1 MAAAVAVDPATAMAP
16 TSPAVPG
23 RGTADADALFARLS
37 TSTVDEEM
45 ARTLTGDVESL
56 QRTADRQ
63 MTKLTTLNT
72 SLNKKL
78 RKLEADAAHLGGE
91 NANLRRAYINLL
103 AELRAAQAAAAE
115 LAAKEAEL
123 ATATSNYDGA
133 RRTVKELKAR
143 LKRNTADGKAVQAEK
158 ESVQAQLAELNAAN
172 EVKTREAGE
181 ELMAAAAARTVL
193 ERDLEAAKT
202 EATERSVALETTTEE
217 KGRLEGEVT
226 SLSEQV
232 STLNVSLEDARR
244 DAEEAQVAKQDTDA
258 KLSAAEGR
266 AEELEAELKE
276 VRELHASVEESVNDL
291 MAQVQAAQASTA
303 AAQEEVASTK
313 KELERSEAS
322 VQAAES
328 ARADLADELE
338 AVTAAKTE
346 LESQLTAANTAIAAA
361 TAAAAKTETEKEEV
375 SRSLAS
381 TSADKSGL
389 EEELARLRR
398 EMQDMKDAHDSA
410 MFALVTAKE
419 DEKAQLL
426 AVLERD
432 VTGAIDKQKVEVD
445 ESRRTSVARLSTAEP
460 PVAAASSAARS
471 ADVEPEGGA
480 SAEPEGGAL
489 QSGAGPRV
497 SMASSAGQSD
507 YTEGTYEEGPASMPI
522 GADTIDD
529 SEGATTPRTSTVSRA
544 FDGAEGMDEGT
555 EDQEGKAAAAGA
567 PAVTFATETVGDATI
582 TTATAVAVA
591 SVEESDEEEEEDE
604 ESDVEDED
612 EEELEEG
619 ETAPAMVPVAADG
632 GAIATREA
640 ASDVGEGVA
649 TAAPDT
655 ATTDDLAAVEAEL
668 AEEGVRTAAQ
678 AEAEMTA
685 EAALQ
690 AVSSEPII
698 SPVTG
703 AQMTGEQPG
712 SPASVV
718 VVPAD
723 EAAAKGAT
731 GTTRGIDDAAD
742 VIADK
747 KKKEAEAVKA
757 AEKGATTA
765 KGGARASAGTD
776 KSKVTSDASTA
787 EGAKEGS
794 SGGRLT
800 GFFKSCGCFSSE

>member
-23 RGTADADALFARLS
+23 RGTTDPDALFARLS
-37 TSTVDEEM
+37 TTSMDEEM
-45 ARTLTGDVESL
+45 SRTLTGDVESL

-63 MTKLTTLNT
+63 MNKLTTLNS

-143 LKRNTADGKAVQAEK
+143 LKRNIADGKALQAEK
-158 ESVQAQLAELNAAN
+158 ESVEAQLAELNAAN

-202 EATERSVALETTTEE
+202 EVTERSVALETTTEE

-226 SLSEQV
+226 GLTEQV
-232 STLNVSLEDARR
+232 STLNASLEEVRR
-244 DAEEAQVAKQDTDA
+244 DAEEAQLAKQDTEA

-266 AEELEAELKE
+266 VDELEADIKE
-276 VRELHASVEESVNDL
+276 VRDLHASVEQSAKEL
-291 MAQVQAAQASTA
+291 MEQVEAAQAATA
-303 AAQEEVASTK
+303 AAQEEVVSTK

-322 VQAAES
+322 VLAAES

-346 LESQLTAANTAIAAA
+346 LESQLAASNAAVAAA
-361 TAAAAKTETEKEEV
+361 TAAATKTETEKEEV

-381 TSADKSGL
+381 TAADKSGL
-389 EEELARLRR
+389 EAELARLRR

-410 MFALVTAKE
+410 MLALVTAKE

-432 VTGAIDKQKVEVD
+432 VTGAIDKQKGEVD
-445 ESRRTSVARLSTAEP
+445 ESRRTSVARLSTAEQP
-460 PVAAASSAARS
+460 LAAAPSAARS
-471 ADVEPEGGA
+471 AD
-480 SAEPEGGAL
+480 AEPEGGAL

-507 YTEGTYEEGPASMPI
+507 YTEGTYEEEPASMPI
-522 GADTIDD
+522 GTDTIDD

-544 FDGAEGMDEGT
+544 FDGAEGMDE
-555 EDQEGKAAAAGA
+555 EKIEQEGKAAASGA
-567 PAVTFATETVGDATI
+567 PAVTFATETLGDTTI

-604 ESDVEDED
+604 ESEVEDED

-640 ASDVGEGVA
+640 ASDDGEAGA
-649 TAAPDT
+649 TAAPDA

-703 AQMTGEQPG
+703 VQISGEQPG

-718 VVPAD
+718 VVSPG
-723 EAAAKGAT
+723 EAAAQGAS
-731 GTTRGIDDAAD
+731 GTSRGIDDAAD
-742 VIADK
+742 VIAAK

-757 AEKGATTA
+757 ADKGAT
-765 KGGARASAGTD
+765 KARGSAGTD
-776 KSKVTSDASTA
+776 KTKMTSDASTV

-794 SGGRLT
+794 SGGRIT

>member
-16 TSPAVPG
+16 TSPGVPG
-23 RGTADADALFARLS
+23 RGTTDPDTLFARLS
-37 TSTVDEEM
+37 TTSIDEEM
-45 ARTLTGDVESL
+45 SRTLTGDVESL

-103 AELRAAQAAAAE
+103 AELRASQAAAAE

-123 ATATSNYDGA
+123 ATVTSNYDGV
-133 RRTVKELKAR
+133 RRTVKELKSR
-143 LKRNTADGKAVQAEK
+143 LKRSIAEGKEVQAAK
-158 ESVQAQLAELNAAN
+158 ESAEAQLVEINTAN
-172 EVKTREAGE
+172 EVKERQAGE
-181 ELMAAAAARTVL
+181 ELMAAAVARTAL

-202 EATERSVALETTTEE
+202 EATERSVALEVTAEE
-217 KGRLEGEVT
+217 KGRLESEVA
-226 SLSEQV
+226 SLSEQI
-232 STLNVSLEDARR
+232 SALNVSLEEARR
-244 DAEEAQVAKQDTDA
+244 DAEEVQMAKQDAEA
-258 KLSAAEGR
+258 KLGAAQGR
-266 AEELEAELKE
+266 VDELDVELKE

-291 MAQVQAAQASTA
+291 MTQVQEAQAATA
-303 AAQEEVASTK
+303 AAQEEVESTK
-313 KELERSEAS
+313 KELDRSDAAT
-322 VQAAES
+322 QAAES

-346 LESQLTAANTAIAAA
+346 LESQLTAANTAMAAA
-361 TAAAAKTETEKEEV
+361 TATTAKVESEKEEV

-381 TSADKSGL
+381 TTADKSGL
-389 EEELARLRR
+389 EAELARLRR
-398 EMQDMKDAHDSA
+398 EMQNMKDAHESA
-410 MFALVTAKE
+410 MLALIEAKE

-426 AVLERD
+426 AALERD
-432 VTGAIDKQKVEVD
+432 VTGVIDKQKGEVD
-445 ESRRTSVARLSTAEP
+445 ESRRTSVARLSAAETP
-460 PVAAASSAARS
+460 AGAASVAHAV
-471 ADVEPEGGA
+471 DVDA
-480 SAEPEGGAL
+480 EGGAL

-507 YTEGTYEEGPASMPI
+507 YTEGTYEEEPVSMPM
-522 GADTIDD
+522 GADTMDE

-544 FDGAEGMDEGT
+544 FDGAKGMDE
-555 EDQEGKAAAAGA
+555 EKDEQEGKAADAGA

-591 SVEESDEEEEEDE
+591 SVEESDEEEEDE
-604 ESDVEDED
+604 SEVEDED
-612 EEELEEG
+612 EELEEG

-632 GAIATREA
+632 GAIAARDA
-640 ASDVGEGVA
+640 ASDDEAGA
-649 TAAPDT
+649 TGAPDT

-668 AEEGVRTAAQ
+668 AEEGVRTAVQ

-703 AQMTGEQPG
+703 VQITGEQPG
-712 SPASVV
+712 SPSSVV
-718 VVPAD
+718 VIPPG
-723 EAAAKGAT
+723 EAAAQGAVS
-731 GTTRGIDDAAD
+731 GTSRGIDDAAD
-742 VIADK
+742 AIAAK
-747 KKKEAEAVKA
+747 KKKEAEAIKA
-757 AEKGATTA
+757 ADKEAT
-765 KGGARASAGTD
+765 KGGSRASAGTD
-776 KSKVTSDASTA
+776 KTKATSDATTA
-787 EGAKEGS
+787 EGAREGS

-800 GFFKSCGCFSSE
+800 VFFKSCGCFSSE

>member
-23 RGTADADALFARLS
+23 RGSTDADALFARLS
-37 TSTVDEEM
+37 TTSLDEEM

-63 MTKLTTLNT
+63 MTKLTTLNS

-143 LKRNTADGKAVQAEK
+143 LKRNIADGKALQTEK
-158 ESVQAQLAELNAAN
+158 ESVEAQLAELNAAN

-202 EATERSVALETTTEE
+202 EATERSVALETTAEE
-217 KGRLEGEVT
+217 KARLEGEVA
-226 SLSEQV
+226 SLNEQI
-232 STLNVSLEDARR
+232 SGLNASLEEARR
-244 DAEEAQVAKQDTDA
+244 NAEEAQLAKQDAEA

-266 AEELEAELKE
+266 VDE
-276 VRELHASVEESVNDL
+276 VEESL
-291 MAQVQAAQASTA
+291 
-303 AAQEEVASTK
+303 K
-313 KELERSEAS
+313 G
-322 VQAAES
+322 
-328 ARADLADELE
+328 
-338 AVTAAKTE
+338 
-346 LESQLTAANTAIAAA
+346 
-361 TAAAAKTETEKEEV
+361 KEEV

-389 EEELARLRR
+389 EAELARLRQ
-398 EMQDMKDAHDSA
+398 EMQDMKDAHESA
-410 MFALVTAKE
+410 MLALVTAKE

-432 VTGAIDKQKVEVD
+432 VTGAIDKQKGEVD
-445 ESRRTSVARLSTAEP
+445 ESRRMSVARLSSGEP
-460 PVAAASSAARS
+460 PAAVAASSAARS
-471 ADVEPEGGA
+471 AD
-480 SAEPEGGAL
+480 AEPEGGAF
-489 QSGAGPRV
+489 QSGAGPRM

-507 YTEGTYEEGPASMPI
+507 YTEGTYEEEPASMPM

-529 SEGATTPRTSTVSRA
+529 SEGATTPRTST
-544 FDGAEGMDEGT
+544 
-555 EDQEGKAAAAGA
+555 
-567 PAVTFATETVGDATI
+567 
-582 TTATAVAVA
+582 
-591 SVEESDEEEEEDE
+591 
-604 ESDVEDED
+604 
-612 EEELEEG
+612 
-619 ETAPAMVPVAADG
+619 TAPAMVPVAADG
-632 GAIATREA
+632 GAVASRDI
-640 ASDVGEGVA
+640 ASDDGEVGA
-649 TAAPDT
+649 TAAPDA

-690 AVSSEPII
+690 AVSSEPVIA
-698 SPVTG
+698 PVTG
-703 AQMTGEQPG
+703 VQISGEQPG

-718 VVPAD
+718 IVSPE
-723 EAAAKGAT
+723 EAAAK

-742 VIADK
+742 VIAAK

-757 AEKGATTA
+757 ADKGAT
-765 KGGARASAGTD
+765 KGGARTSAGTD
-776 KSKVTSDASTA
+776 KTKMTSDASTA
-787 EGAKEGS
+787 QGAKEGS
-794 SGGRLT
+794 SGGRIT

>member
-23 RGTADADALFARLS
+23 RGSTDADALFARLS
-37 TSTVDEEM
+37 TTSLDEEM

-63 MTKLTTLNT
+63 MTKLTTLNS

-143 LKRNTADGKAVQAEK
+143 LKRNIADGKALQTEK
-158 ESVQAQLAELNAAN
+158 ESVEAQLAELNAAN

-202 EATERSVALETTTEE
+202 EATERSVALETTAEE
-217 KGRLEGEVT
+217 KARLEGEVA
-226 SLSEQV
+226 SLNEQI
-232 STLNVSLEDARR
+232 SGLNASLEEARR
-244 DAEEAQVAKQDTDA
+244 NAEEAQLAKQDAEA

-266 AEELEAELKE
+266 VDEVEESLKGVRDLHASAEESVKALEAE
-276 VRELHASVEESVNDL
+276 VET
-291 MAQVQAAQASTA
+291 ARAATA

-313 KELERSEAS
+313 EELERSQAS
-322 VQAAES
+322 VQAKES
-328 ARADLADELE
+328 AYADLDDELK
-338 AVTAAKTE
+338 AVTAGKTD
-346 LESQLTAANTAIAAA
+346 LESQLAATSSALAAA
-361 TAAAAKTETEKEEV
+361 TAAAAKTESEKEEV

-389 EEELARLRR
+389 EAELARLRQ
-398 EMQDMKDAHDSA
+398 EMQDMKDAHESA
-410 MFALVTAKE
+410 MLALVTAKE

-432 VTGAIDKQKVEVD
+432 VTGAIDKQKGEVD
-445 ESRRTSVARLSTAEP
+445 ESRRMSVARLSSGEP
-460 PVAAASSAARS
+460 PAAVAASSAARS
-471 ADVEPEGGA
+471 AD
-480 SAEPEGGAL
+480 AEPEGGAF
-489 QSGAGPRV
+489 QSGAGPRM

-507 YTEGTYEEGPASMPI
+507 YTEGTYEEEPASMPM

-544 FDGAEGMDEGT
+544 FDGAEGLDEDK
-555 EDQEGKAAAAGA
+555 EEEEGKAAASGA
-567 PAVTFATETVGDATI
+567 PAVTFATEKVGDATV

-591 SVEESDEEEEEDE
+591 SVEDSDEEEEEDE
-604 ESDVEDED
+604 ESEVEDED

-632 GAIATREA
+632 GAVASRDI
-640 ASDVGEGVA
+640 ASDDGEVGA
-649 TAAPDT
+649 TAAPDA

-690 AVSSEPII
+690 AVSSEPVIA
-698 SPVTG
+698 PVTG
-703 AQMTGEQPG
+703 VQISGEQPG

-718 VVPAD
+718 IVSPE
-723 EAAAKGAT
+723 EAAAKS
-731 GTTRGIDDAAD
+731 TTRGIDDAAD
-742 VIADK
+742 VIAAK

-757 AEKGATTA
+757 ADKGAT
-765 KGGARASAGTD
+765 KGGARTSAGTD
-776 KSKVTSDASTA
+776 KTKMTSDASTA
-787 EGAKEGS
+787 QGAKEGS
-794 SGGRLT
+794 SGGRIT

>member
-16 TSPAVPG
+16 TAAAVSG
-23 RGTADADALFARLS
+23 RGTTDPDTLFARLS
-37 TSTVDEEM
+37 TTSVDEEM

-63 MTKLTTLNT
+63 MTKLTTLNS

-143 LKRNTADGKAVQAEK
+143 LKRNIADGKAVQAEK
-158 ESVQAQLAELNAAN
+158 AAVEAQLADVNAAN

-193 ERDLEAAKT
+193 ERDLEAAKA
-202 EATERSVALETTTEE
+202 EATDRSAALETTAEE

-226 SLSEQV
+226 GLQEQAA
-232 STLNVSLEDARR
+232 TLTASLEAVRR
-244 DAEEAQVAKQDTDA
+244 EAEEAELAKQDTGA
-258 KLSAAEGR
+258 KLDAAEGR
-266 AEELEAELKE
+266 VGELESELKE
-276 VRELHASVEESVNDL
+276 VRELHASVEQSVNDL
-291 MAQVQAAQASTA
+291 MAQVQAAQAATT
-303 AAQEEVASTK
+303 AAQEEVTSTK
-313 KELERSEAS
+313 AELDRSEAA

-338 AVTAAKTE
+338 AVTAAKTD

-361 TAAAAKTETEKEEV
+361 TAAAAKTESEKEEV

-381 TSADKSGL
+381 TAADKSGL
-389 EEELARLRR
+389 EAELERLRR
-398 EMQDMKDAHDSA
+398 EMADMKDAHDSA
-410 MFALVTAKE
+410 MLALVTAKE

-432 VTGAIDKQKVEVD
+432 VTGAIDKQKGEVD
-445 ESRRTSVARLSTAEP
+445 ESRRVSVARLSTTER
-460 PVAAASSAARS
+460 AAAGASSA
-471 ADVEPEGGA
+471 
-480 SAEPEGGAL
+480 AEPEGGAFE
-489 QSGAGPRV
+489 SGAGPRM

-507 YTEGTYEEGPASMPI
+507 YTEGTYEEEPASMPM
-522 GADTIDD
+522 GADTVDY

-544 FDGAEGMDEGT
+544 FDGAEGMEEEQG
-555 EDQEGKAAAAGA
+555 GKAAGA
-567 PAVTFATETVGDATI
+567 PAVTFATETVGDASVM
-582 TTATAVAVA
+582 TATAVAVA
-591 SVEESDEEEEEDE
+591 SVEDSDEEEEDE
-604 ESDVEDED
+604 ESEVEDED

-619 ETAPAMVPVAADG
+619 ETAPAMAPVAADG
-632 GAIATREA
+632 GAVAGDKDGA
-640 ASDVGEGVA
+640 AG
-649 TAAPDT
+649 APDA

-690 AVSSEPII
+690 AVSSEPVI

-703 AQMTGEQPG
+703 VQISGDAPG

-718 VVPAD
+718 VIPGEEAGAAT
-723 EAAAKGAT
+723 AAAGR
-731 GTTRGIDDAAD
+731 TRGIDEAAD
-742 VIADK
+742 AIAA
-747 KKKEAEAVKA
+747 KKKEEADAVKA
-757 AEKGATTA
+757 ADKGAA
-765 KGGARASAGTD
+765 KAGGSRASAGTD
-776 KSKVTSDASTA
+776 KTKMTSDASTA
-787 EGAKEGS
+787 KEGPS